1 VILELLD
8 EATDAGA
15 RLSKACDV
23 VGLSMRSVERWRA
36 HDAGGS
42 DGRAGPLAAPSHKLT
57 AEERQALLA
66 VANSPEFRS
75 KSPRQ
80 IVPTLADR
88 GEYIASE
95 STFYRVLHEEGQMAH
110 RDRARPRSSRRPEEK
125 VARAP
130 NQVWCWDITYLRSSV
145 RGAFFYLY
153 MVLDIY
159 SRKIVG
165 WWVADHESMDVAADL
180 IESSTREHNVP
191 PDTLVLHADN
201 GGPMKGSTMLA
212 KLHALG
218 VLASF
223 SRPRVSDDN
232 PYAEALFRTLK
243 YRPGYPRK
251 PFACIDAARA
261 WVAGFVAW
269 YNAEHL
275 HSALRYVTPDERH
288 AGFDRF
294 ILAAR
299 HHVYQLAHARAPRRW
314 SRQTRNWTPVGPVT
328 LTPATRTC
336 LWRTETPGRRQLS

>member
-1 VILELLD
+1 MMLELLD
-8 EATDAGA
+8 EAVAAGA
-15 RLSKACDV
+15 RLGKACETA
-23 VGLSMRSVERWRA
+23 GISMRSVERWRL
-36 HDAGGS
+36 DEGG
-42 DGRAGPLAAPSHKLT
+42 DDQRTGPLTAPSHKLSD
-57 AEERQALLA
+57 AERQAVLDA
-66 VANSPEFRS
+66 ANSPEFRD

-95 STFYRVLHEEGQMAH
+95 STFYRVLHEEGQMQH
-110 RDRARPRSSRRPEEK
+110 RERARPRTSTKPKEH

-153 MVLDIY
+153 LIVDIY

-165 WWVADHESMDVAADL
+165 WWVAGEESMDIAADL
-180 IESSTREHNVP
+180 IERATREQNVP
-191 PDTLVLHADN
+191 IDTLVLHADN

-212 KLHALG
+212 TLHRLG

-251 PFACIDAARA
+251 PFDSIDAARA
-261 WVAGFVAW
+261 WVSGFVAW
-269 YNAEHL
+269 YNSEHL
-275 HSALRYVTPDERH
+275 HSAIRYVTPDDRH
-288 AGFDRF
+288 ARRDPR

-299 HHVYQLAHARAPRRW
+299 HRVYRAAHARTPRRW
-314 SRQTRNWTPVGPVT
+314 TRQTRNWTPIGPVS
-328 LTPATRTC
+328 LNPVATDSRIVN
-336 LWRTETPGRRQLS
+336 

>member
-1 VILELLD
+1 MILALVD
-8 EATDAGA
+8 EAVSAGA
-15 RLSKACDV
+15 RLCKACEIL
-23 VGLSMRSVERWRA
+23 GISVRTTERWRL
-36 HDAGGS
+36 DT
-42 DGRAGPLAAPSHKLT
+42 DGDDKRAGPLTAPAHKLT
-57 AEERQALLA
+57 EAERSAVLE
-66 VANSPEFRS
+66 VANSPEFRD

-95 STFYRVLHEEGQMAH
+95 STFYRVLHEEGQMQH
-110 RDRARPRSSRRPEEK
+110 RERARPRTSTRPKEHI
-125 VARAP
+125 ARAP

-145 RGAFFYLY
+145 RGVFFYLY
-153 MVLDIY
+153 LVIDIY

-165 WWVADHESMDVAADL
+165 WWVAAEESMDIASKL
-180 IESSTREHNVP
+180 IERATHEQRVP
-191 PDTLVLHADN
+191 VDTLVLHADN

-212 KLHALG
+212 TLHKLG

-251 PFACIDAARA
+251 PFESIEAARA

-275 HSALRYVTPDERH
+275 HSAIRYVTPDARH
-288 AGFDRF
+288 ARRDVAL
-294 ILAAR
+294 LAAR
-299 HHVYQLAHARAPRRW
+299 HQVYTEAHTRTPRRW
-314 SRQTRNWTPVGPVT
+314 TRHTRNWTPVGAVALNPINMESST
-328 LTPATRTC
+328 LN
-336 LWRTETPGRRQLS
+336 